1 MLNGMSHRQ
10 LSSQSSFSIIQQPV
24 QFTVAAFAV
33 DITWNEFPPE
43 TWIRGRCPRKAL
55 IPGVDSVDSHV
66 KVTGLLV
73 KFVLKCTKEPHSRN
87 VTIIL
92 SFFYVLFEIDTITN
106 HLIFSRELLYLA
118 KNYALIYTRLFE
130 NSKASIIRSI
140 ITWSEM
146 RQVTQAIKVCY
157 PLI

>member
-1 MLNGMSHRQ
+1 M
-10 LSSQSSFSIIQQPV
+10 
-24 QFTVAAFAV
+24 
-33 DITWNEFPPE
+33 
-43 TWIRGRCPRKAL
+43 RGRCPRKAL

-92 SFFYVLFEIDTITN
+92 SFFYVLFEIDTIAN
-106 HLIFSRELLYLA
+106 HLIFSRELLYLS

-130 NSKASIIRSI
+130 NLKASIIKSI

-146 RQVTQAIKVCY
+146 RQQITQAKKVY
-157 PLI
+157 